1 MALIENK
8 DKLLIERQKL
18 NALLEITNAVNKN
31 YKVSELIVQF
41 ENVMQNYIGI
51 KKLAFVNKRDS
62 WKCILNYGM
71 KNHFNDLKIKEL
83 LKIDGTLIINKNENH
98 VFDQFDIILP
108 VFHKEKALSYL
119 LLGGIEEDEMMQFIE
134 THLGFVQTLA
144 NVVSVAIETKNL
156 AKELIKKK
164 LEEKDMKIAAE
175 MQKLLLPA
183 NLPSNHLIDIAGT
196 YIAKNMVSGDYYDF
210 IRINKNEYIFC
221 IADVSG
227 KGTSAAMLMSNFQ
240 ATLRANVKYNHANLT
255 LKELVSELNTSVIN
269 AAKGEKFITFFI
281 GYYNES
287 NRKLKYV
294 NAGHNFPILLHKGEI
309 KELQTGCTP
318 LGVFEELPSLESKV
332 LTIEPN
338 TIIVCYTDGMVEVE
352 NELKEQFES
361 ERLAKGI
368 LANSCLNMS
377 EMNKALFREVNK
389 FKGENDY
396 PDDTA
401 LLSLRII

>member
-71 KNHFNDLKIKEL
+71 KNHCNDLKIKEL

>member
-71 KNHFNDLKIKEL
+71 KNHCNDLKIKEL

-368 LANSCLNMS
+368 LVNSCLNMS

>member
-71 KNHFNDLKIKEL
+71 KNHCNDLKIKEL

-108 VFHKEKALSYL
+108 VFHKDKALSYL

-164 LEEKDMKIAAE
+164 LEEKDMKSAAE

>member
-71 KNHFNDLKIKEL
+71 KNHCNDLKIKEL

-108 VFHKEKALSYL
+108 VFHKENALSYL